1 MNLEFEDISLAELIE
16 MRRELDKNVET
27 AWREYQTLLER
38 KNRLHALIRK
48 ECKHDWDRQSS
59 ISFGGNYLTCRTC
72 GTSSWS

>member
-1 MNLEFEDISLAELIE
+1 MEQEFENISLNDLVE

-38 KNRLHALIRK
+38 KNRLQALIRK
-48 ECKHDWDRQSS
+48 ECKHDWDRQTS
-59 ISFGGNYLTCRTC
+59 ISYGGNYMTCHTC